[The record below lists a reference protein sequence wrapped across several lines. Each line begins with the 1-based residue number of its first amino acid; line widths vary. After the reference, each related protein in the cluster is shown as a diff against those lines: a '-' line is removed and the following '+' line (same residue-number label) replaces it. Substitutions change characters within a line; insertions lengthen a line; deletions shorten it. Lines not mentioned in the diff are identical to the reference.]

1 MFFSKEQ
8 VEQSLKRL
16 EGLSPFF
23 GTVFLA
29 FKKADIPVGETV
41 TIKFI
46 PLINEF
52 LETYCY
58 FYQTASN
65 SNSRRI
71 YNPFK
76 TSKKDSRWNK
86 MPYNNS
92 LYRTAATFTDALN
105 NQKNN
110 QWGWQSNYVS
120 ALQLNHLKDELIPAF
135 DLAVWL
141 FKNRRWSNNLE
152 PKEVINAFLSE
163 FKIKPEEY
171 SLFNLKLP
179 PLEKPWLQKF
189 PLDDETLLSIVGS
202 PLTEGAIIQKLRLDG
217 IGPAIQIELDLA
229 SRLNLLT
236 GDNGLGKTFL
246 LECAWWALTGTW
258 AGYPARPRQDV
269 AKGTPRITFQ
279 VGAVGSQNEEVAR
292 YNWDQLKWVASS
304 NRDVL
309 AGLTIY
315 SQANGSF
322 VVWDPAKHR
331 LTQEARSA
339 GREEETLTRF
349 SSSEVWNGVRP
360 RENKVLCN
368 GLLYDWTRWQE
379 AADQIRFEELSAAL
393 EGLSPDSK
401 EEPLIPGKPVS
412 MLEIGDDRDI
422 PTLRFPYGDVPIL
435 LCSAGI
441 QRIVALAYIL
451 VWAWQS
457 HIRTAESMRK
467 EPERS
472 IVLLI
477 DEMEAHLHPKWQRM
491 IVPALIQVIN
501 KLAHNVHVQ
510 IIIATHSPLVLAS
523 VENIFDDEKDKLFHL
538 SLVDGL
544 VRLTETDFVKRGRV
558 DKWLISD
565 IFGLEQPRSK
575 DAEDAIEAAKEL
587 QRKRTPSKEEVQ
599 EVSNRLLNVLAQD
612 DDFWPRWTYF
622 AEQRGASL

>member
-8 VEQSLKRL
+8 IEQSLKRL
-16 EGLSPFF
+16 ERLSPFF

-29 FKKADIPVGETV
+29 FKKADVPVGETV
-41 TIKFI
+41 TIKFN
-46 PLINEF
+46 PLIDEF

-65 SNSRRI
+65 PDTRRI

-76 TSKKDSRWNK
+76 TSKRDSRWNK

-92 LYRTAATFTDALN
+92 LSRTAGTFTDALD

-110 QWGWQSNYVS
+110 KWGWQSNYVS

-141 FKNRRWSNNLE
+141 FRNRGWGDNVQPE
-152 PKEVINAFLSE
+152 EVIDTFLSE
-163 FKIKPEEY
+163 FKIKSDEY
-171 SLFNLKLP
+171 ILFNLNP
-179 PLEKPWLQKF
+179 PQLEKPWLQID
-189 PLDDETLLSIVGS
+189 PLNDETLISIVGS
-202 PLTEGAIIQKLRLDG
+202 PLTEGAIIQKLKLDG

-229 SRLNLLT
+229 TRLNLLT

-258 AGYPARPRQDV
+258 ASYPARPRQDV
-269 AKGTPRITFQ
+269 TKGTPKITFQ
-279 VGAVGSQNEEVAR
+279 VGAIGSQNEEVVK
-292 YNWDQLKWVASS
+292 YNWDQLKWAASS

-309 AGLTIY
+309 AGLTIF
-315 SQANGSF
+315 SQADGSF

-331 LTQEARSA
+331 LTQEARYA
-339 GREEETLTRF
+339 GREEEALTRF
-349 SSSEVWNGVRP
+349 SRSTVWDGVRKDT
-360 RENKVLCN
+360 KVLCN
-368 GLLYDWTRWQE
+368 GLLYDWVRWQE
-379 AADQIRFEELSAAL
+379 AADQTRFEELSVAL
-393 EGLSPDSK
+393 KGLSPDSK
-401 EEPLIPGKPVS
+401 EEPLIPGEPVS

-491 IVPALIQVIN
+491 IVPALIQVVN
-501 KLAHNVHVQ
+501 KLAYDVHVQ

-523 VENIFDDEKDKLFHL
+523 VENIFDDEEDKLFHL

-587 QRKRTPSKEEVQ
+587 LRKRTPSKEEVQ